1 MPDIKKGNDMSKQ
14 YLISEEQKE
23 QYKNII
29 INEGI
34 EKANEFGALV
44 VKALD
49 LDYVGRSKAWAE
61 LKEVVPA
68 AKRIA
73 AANKRTVGKVVKE
86 IIAKKG
92 NSLNARECQFLESIK
107 NKRTL
112 TEKQNK
118 WLLDIAKATD
128 VSGPT
133 IEVKPSKN
141 SRIDCDHGDLGSLG
155 YMHGSI
161 VKCPGCGSM
170 VEVW

>member
-1 MPDIKKGNDMSKQ
+1 MSKQ
-14 YLISEEQKE
+14 NLISEAQKE

-49 LDYVGRSKAWAE
+49 LDYVGRSKAWDE

-92 NSLNARECQFLESIK
+92 NSLNARECQFLDSIK

-118 WLLDIAKATD
+118 WLLDIAKAAG

-141 SRIDCDHGDLGSLG
+141 SRAIDCDHGDLGSLG
-155 YMHGSI
+155 YIHGSI